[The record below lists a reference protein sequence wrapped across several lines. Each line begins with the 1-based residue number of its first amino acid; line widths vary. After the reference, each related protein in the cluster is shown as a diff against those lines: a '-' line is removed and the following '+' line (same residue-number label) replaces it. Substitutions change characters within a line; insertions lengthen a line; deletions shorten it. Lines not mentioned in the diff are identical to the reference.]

1 MEEAN
6 VDIKNKLDIV
16 ELRGEIKLL
25 RQEVDTVKNNHI
37 WHLQKSIDGINK
49 VLWTVGFMVLA
60 QFLWVIKT
68 VIMGSETSMATSGTY
83 TFNLDTGEIIQEAY
97 ERCGVETKSGYDL
110 KTARRSLNLLLTK
123 WVNDGVN
130 LFTLDLETTN
140 MTKDQ
145 GFVTFNS
152 TSHLDV
158 LDAAIR
164 DNSDSS
170 ATSDII
176 LERISMDE
184 YLAIPSKLNTGKPVQ
199 YAVERNSQFTSSAS
213 ATHKVYLWP
222 VPDQTYYQ
230 FLSWS
235 IKYPQDVSATYTQN
249 PDIPRRYL
257 PALVSGLAVELA
269 VKKAPDRLAVLKP
282 LYDQD
287 WEKAREEDRE
297 RVSFHVQ
304 PQVY

>member
-1 MEEAN
+1 
-6 VDIKNKLDIV
+6 
-16 ELRGEIKLL
+16 
-25 RQEVDTVKNNHI
+25 
-37 WHLQKSIDGINK
+37 
-49 VLWTVGFMVLA
+49 
-60 QFLWVIKT
+60 
-68 VIMGSETSMATSGTY
+68 MATSGTY

-97 ERCGVETKSGYDL
+97 ERCGIETKSGYDL

-199 YAVERNSQFTSSAS
+199 YAVERNSQFTSSTS

-222 VPDQTYYQ
+222 IPDQTYYQ

-257 PALVSGLAVELA
+257 PALISGLAVELA
-269 VKKAPDRLAVLKP
+269 IKKVPDRLAVLKP

>member
-1 MEEAN
+1 
-6 VDIKNKLDIV
+6 
-16 ELRGEIKLL
+16 
-25 RQEVDTVKNNHI
+25 
-37 WHLQKSIDGINK
+37 
-49 VLWTVGFMVLA
+49 
-60 QFLWVIKT
+60 
-68 VIMGSETSMATSGTY
+68 MATSGTY

-97 ERCGVETKSGYDL
+97 ERCGLETKSGYDL

-130 LFTLDLETTN
+130 LFTLDLETTS

-145 GFVTFNS
+145 GYVTFNS

-170 ATSDII
+170 STSDII

-199 YAVERNSQFTSSAS
+199 YAVERNSQFTSSTS

>member
-1 MEEAN
+1 
-6 VDIKNKLDIV
+6 
-16 ELRGEIKLL
+16 
-25 RQEVDTVKNNHI
+25 
-37 WHLQKSIDGINK
+37 
-49 VLWTVGFMVLA
+49 MV
-60 QFLWVIKT
+60 
-68 VIMGSETSMATSGTY
+68 TSGTY

-97 ERCGVETKSGYDL
+97 ERCGIETKSGYDL

-145 GFVTFNS
+145 DHITFNS
-152 TSHLDV
+152 TSHLDI
-158 LDAAIR
+158 LDSAIR
-164 DNSDSS
+164 DNSDTS

-176 LERISMDE
+176 IERISMDE

-222 VPDQTYYQ
+222 IPDQTYYQ
-230 FLSWS
+230 LLTWS

-257 PALVSGLAVELA
+257 PALISGLAVELA

-297 RVSFHVQ
+297 RVSFHVL

>member
-1 MEEAN
+1 
-6 VDIKNKLDIV
+6 
-16 ELRGEIKLL
+16 
-25 RQEVDTVKNNHI
+25 
-37 WHLQKSIDGINK
+37 
-49 VLWTVGFMVLA
+49 
-60 QFLWVIKT
+60 
-68 VIMGSETSMATSGTY
+68 MATSGTY

-130 LFTLDLETTN
+130 LFTLDLETFN

-145 GFVTFNS
+145 GFITMDS
-152 TSHLDV
+152 TVRLDI

-164 DNSDSS
+164 DNSDTD

-176 LERISMDE
+176 IERISMDE

-199 YAVERNSQFTSSAS
+199 YSVERNSQFASSGS
-213 ATHKVYLWP
+213 NTHKVYLWP

-230 FLSWS
+230 LLSWS

-257 PALVSGLAVELA
+257 PALISGLAVELA

-297 RVSFHVQ
+297 RVSFHVL

>member
-1 MEEAN
+1 
-6 VDIKNKLDIV
+6 
-16 ELRGEIKLL
+16 
-25 RQEVDTVKNNHI
+25 
-37 WHLQKSIDGINK
+37 
-49 VLWTVGFMVLA
+49 
-60 QFLWVIKT
+60 
-68 VIMGSETSMATSGTY
+68 
-83 TFNLDTGEIIQEAY
+83 
-97 ERCGVETKSGYDL
+97 
-110 KTARRSLNLLLTK
+110 
-123 WVNDGVN
+123 
-130 LFTLDLETTN
+130 

-145 GFVTFNS
+145 DHITFNS
-152 TSHLDV
+152 TSHLDI
-158 LDAAIR
+158 LDSAIR
-164 DNSDSS
+164 DNSDTS

-176 LERISMDE
+176 IERISMDE

-222 VPDQTYYQ
+222 IPDQTYYQ
-230 FLSWS
+230 LLTWS

-257 PALVSGLAVELA
+257 PALISGLAVELA
-269 VKKAPDRLAVLKP
+269 VKKAPERLAVLKP

-297 RVSFHVQ
+297 RVSFHVL

>member
-1 MEEAN
+1 
-6 VDIKNKLDIV
+6 
-16 ELRGEIKLL
+16 
-25 RQEVDTVKNNHI
+25 
-37 WHLQKSIDGINK
+37 
-49 VLWTVGFMVLA
+49 MV
-60 QFLWVIKT
+60 
-68 VIMGSETSMATSGTY
+68 TSGTY

-97 ERCGVETKSGYDL
+97 ERCGIETKSGYDL

-130 LFTLDLETTN
+130 LFTLDLETTS

-145 GFVTFNS
+145 DHITFNS
-152 TSHLDV
+152 TSHLDI
-158 LDAAIR
+158 LDSAIR
-164 DNSDSS
+164 DNSDTS

-176 LERISMDE
+176 IERISMDE

-222 VPDQTYYQ
+222 IPDQTYYQ
-230 FLSWS
+230 LLTWS

-257 PALVSGLAVELA
+257 PALISGLAVELA
-269 VKKAPDRLAVLKP
+269 VKKAPERLAVLKP

-297 RVSFHVQ
+297 RVSFHVL

>member
-1 MEEAN
+1 
-6 VDIKNKLDIV
+6 
-16 ELRGEIKLL
+16 
-25 RQEVDTVKNNHI
+25 
-37 WHLQKSIDGINK
+37 
-49 VLWTVGFMVLA
+49 
-60 QFLWVIKT
+60 
-68 VIMGSETSMATSGTY
+68 MATSGTY

-97 ERCGVETKSGYDL
+97 ERCGIETKSGYDL

-145 GFVTFNS
+145 DHITFNS
-152 TSHLDV
+152 TSHLDI
-158 LDAAIR
+158 LDSAIR
-164 DNSDSS
+164 DNSDTS

-176 LERISMDE
+176 IERISMDE

-222 VPDQTYYQ
+222 IPDQTYYQ
-230 FLSWS
+230 LLTWS

-257 PALVSGLAVELA
+257 PALISGLAVELA

-297 RVSFHVQ
+297 RVSFHVL

>member
-1 MEEAN
+1 
-6 VDIKNKLDIV
+6 
-16 ELRGEIKLL
+16 
-25 RQEVDTVKNNHI
+25 
-37 WHLQKSIDGINK
+37 
-49 VLWTVGFMVLA
+49 
-60 QFLWVIKT
+60 
-68 VIMGSETSMATSGTY
+68 MATSGTY

-145 GFVTFNS
+145 GYITFNS

-164 DNSDSS
+164 DNSNSS
-170 ATSDII
+170 DTSDII

-257 PALVSGLAVELA
+257 PALISGLAVELA
-269 VKKAPDRLAVLKP
+269 IKKVPDRLAVLKP

-304 PQVY
+304 PQIY

>member
-1 MEEAN
+1 
-6 VDIKNKLDIV
+6 
-16 ELRGEIKLL
+16 
-25 RQEVDTVKNNHI
+25 
-37 WHLQKSIDGINK
+37 
-49 VLWTVGFMVLA
+49 MV
-60 QFLWVIKT
+60 
-68 VIMGSETSMATSGTY
+68 TSGTY

-97 ERCGVETKSGYDL
+97 ERCGIETKSGYDL

-145 GFVTFNS
+145 DHITFNS
-152 TSHLDV
+152 TSHLDI
-158 LDAAIR
+158 LDSAIR
-164 DNSDSS
+164 DNSDTS

-176 LERISMDE
+176 IERISMDE

-222 VPDQTYYQ
+222 IPDQTYYQ
-230 FLSWS
+230 LLTWS

-257 PALVSGLAVELA
+257 PALISGLAVELA

-297 RVSFHVQ
+297 RVSFIVQ
-304 PQVY
+304 PQVSHL

>member
-1 MEEAN
+1 
-6 VDIKNKLDIV
+6 
-16 ELRGEIKLL
+16 
-25 RQEVDTVKNNHI
+25 
-37 WHLQKSIDGINK
+37 
-49 VLWTVGFMVLA
+49 
-60 QFLWVIKT
+60 
-68 VIMGSETSMATSGTY
+68 MATSGTY

-97 ERCGVETKSGYDL
+97 ERCGIETKSGYDL

-130 LFTLDLETTN
+130 LFTLDLETTS

-145 GFVTFNS
+145 GYVTFNS

-257 PALVSGLAVELA
+257 PALISGLAVELA
-269 VKKAPDRLAVLKP
+269 IKKVPDRLAVLKP

>member
-1 MEEAN
+1 
-6 VDIKNKLDIV
+6 
-16 ELRGEIKLL
+16 
-25 RQEVDTVKNNHI
+25 
-37 WHLQKSIDGINK
+37 
-49 VLWTVGFMVLA
+49 
-60 QFLWVIKT
+60 
-68 VIMGSETSMATSGTY
+68 MATSGTY

-97 ERCGVETKSGYDL
+97 ERCGIETKSGYDL

-130 LFTLDLETTN
+130 LFTLDLETTD

-145 GFVTFNS
+145 GHITMDS
-152 TSHLDV
+152 RIRLDV
-158 LDAAIR
+158 IDAAIR
-164 DNSDSS
+164 DNSNTSD
-170 ATSDII
+170 TSDII

-199 YAVERNSQFTSSAS
+199 YAVERNSQFTSSTS

-222 VPDQTYYQ
+222 IPDQTYYQ

-257 PALVSGLAVELA
+257 PALISGLAVELA
-269 VKKAPDRLAVLKP
+269 IKKVPDRLAVLKP

>member
-1 MEEAN
+1 
-6 VDIKNKLDIV
+6 
-16 ELRGEIKLL
+16 
-25 RQEVDTVKNNHI
+25 
-37 WHLQKSIDGINK
+37 
-49 VLWTVGFMVLA
+49 
-60 QFLWVIKT
+60 
-68 VIMGSETSMATSGTY
+68 MATSGTY

-97 ERCGVETKSGYDL
+97 ERCGIETKSGYDL

-130 LFTLDLETTN
+130 LFTLDLETTD

-145 GFVTFNS
+145 GHITLNS

-164 DNSDSS
+164 DNSNSS
-170 ATSDII
+170 DTSDII

-199 YAVERNSQFTSSAS
+199 YAVERNSQFTSSTS

-222 VPDQTYYQ
+222 IPDQTYYQ

-257 PALVSGLAVELA
+257 PALISGLAVELA
-269 VKKAPDRLAVLKP
+269 IKKAPDRLAVLKP
-282 LYDQD
+282 LYEQD

>member
-1 MEEAN
+1 
-6 VDIKNKLDIV
+6 
-16 ELRGEIKLL
+16 
-25 RQEVDTVKNNHI
+25 
-37 WHLQKSIDGINK
+37 
-49 VLWTVGFMVLA
+49 
-60 QFLWVIKT
+60 
-68 VIMGSETSMATSGTY
+68 MATSGTY

-97 ERCGVETKSGYDL
+97 ERCGLETKSGYDL

-130 LFTLDLETTN
+130 LFTLDLETTS

-145 GFVTFNS
+145 GYVTFNS

-170 ATSDII
+170 STSDII

>member
-1 MEEAN
+1 
-6 VDIKNKLDIV
+6 
-16 ELRGEIKLL
+16 
-25 RQEVDTVKNNHI
+25 
-37 WHLQKSIDGINK
+37 
-49 VLWTVGFMVLA
+49 
-60 QFLWVIKT
+60 
-68 VIMGSETSMATSGTY
+68 MATSGTY

-130 LFTLDLETTN
+130 LFTLDLETFN

-145 GFVTFNS
+145 GFITMDS
-152 TSHLDV
+152 TVRLDI

-164 DNSDSS
+164 DNSDTD

-176 LERISMDE
+176 IERISMDE

-199 YAVERNSQFTSSAS
+199 YSVERNSQFASSGS
-213 ATHKVYLWP
+213 NTHKVYLWP

-230 FLSWS
+230 LLSWS

-257 PALVSGLAVELA
+257 PALISGLAVELA

-297 RVSFHVQ
+297 RVSFNVL

>member
-1 MEEAN
+1 
-6 VDIKNKLDIV
+6 
-16 ELRGEIKLL
+16 
-25 RQEVDTVKNNHI
+25 
-37 WHLQKSIDGINK
+37 
-49 VLWTVGFMVLA
+49 
-60 QFLWVIKT
+60 
-68 VIMGSETSMATSGTY
+68 MATSGTY

-97 ERCGVETKSGYDL
+97 ERCGLETKSGYDL

-130 LFTLDLETTN
+130 LFTLDLETTD
-140 MTKDQ
+140 MTEDQ
-145 GFVTFNS
+145 GYVTFNS

-164 DNSDSS
+164 DNSNSS
-170 ATSDII
+170 DTSDII

-199 YAVERNSQFTSSAS
+199 YAVERNSQFTSSTS

-222 VPDQTYYQ
+222 IPDQTYYQ